1 MTFTYEQL
9 IWIPIL
15 VAVLGAGGIYF
26 LLDFFFRWPPFDDD
40 E

>member
-15 VAVLGAGGIYF
+15 VAVLGSGGLWLFVDY
-26 LLDFFFRWPPFDDD
+26 FFRWRPFEDD
-40 E
+40 

>member
-1 MTFTYEQL
+1 MNFTYEQL

-15 VAVLGAGGIYF
+15 VAVIAAGGLWLFVDY
-26 LLDFFFRWPPFDDD
+26 FFRWRPYDD